1 MHSYSPLV
9 GYHPPL
15 SLSPGRESCLVVV
28 RPGSKVARG
37 RWVDSSSASAA
48 GVSASSIR
56 LARCVTARVRLT
68 VAGDP
73 RLGIP
78 LPAPGWSLV
87 ELLAEL
93 DGGLAEALAGP
104 APGRGGRVGEPMG
117 WYVDWP
123 RLVTGR
129 HGGST
134 RADSWTGWWPA
145 ILIGRPEQILSGL
158 GGRPERWSSGMHGG
172 GPEHWSARDS
182 TAVLTGYIAD
192 GHCCH
197 K

>member
-1 MHSYSPLV
+1 MTSPLRVCCHSAALTHSSRPQSTRLWVHLAVLDRVIALDVHSYSPLV

-15 SLSPGRESCLVVV
+15 SLSLGRESCPVVV
-28 RPGSKVARG
+28 RPGSTVARG

-48 GVSASSIR
+48 GVSASPIR

-73 RLGIP
+73 RLSIP

-104 APGRGGRVGEPMG
+104 VPGRGGRVGESMG
-117 WYVDWP
+117 WYVGWP

-129 HGGST
+129 HGGRRELT
-134 RADSWTGWWPA
+134 AGQ
-145 ILIGRPEQILSGL
+145 G
-158 GGRPERWSSGMHGG
+158 GGRLH
-172 GPEHWSARDS
+172 
-182 TAVLTGYIAD
+182 
-192 GHCCH
+192 
-197 K
+197 

>member
-1 MHSYSPLV
+1 MTSPLLQWCHPAALTHFSRHQSTRLWVHRAVLDRVIALDVHSYSPLV

-15 SLSPGRESCLVVV
+15 SLSPGRDSCLVVV
-28 RPGSKVARG
+28 RPGSTVAHG
-37 RWVDSSSASAA
+37 RWVDSSSALAA
-48 GVSASSIR
+48 GVAASSIR

-104 APGRGGRVGEPMG
+104 APGRGGRVGAPMG
-117 WYVDWP
+117 WYVGWP

-129 HGGST
+129 HGGVDVS
-134 RADSWTGWWPA
+134 
-145 ILIGRPEQILSGL
+145 
-158 GGRPERWSSGMHGG
+158 
-172 GPEHWSARDS
+172 
-182 TAVLTGYIAD
+182 
-192 GHCCH
+192 
-197 K
+197 